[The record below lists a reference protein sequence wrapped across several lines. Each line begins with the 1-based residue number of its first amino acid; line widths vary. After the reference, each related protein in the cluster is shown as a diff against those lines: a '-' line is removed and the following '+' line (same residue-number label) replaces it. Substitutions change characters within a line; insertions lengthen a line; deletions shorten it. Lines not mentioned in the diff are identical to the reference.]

1 MSSRRV
7 FRLAGKA
14 ALACGLFLVLVEVL
28 LRLGTFFVYDPS
40 AKGWR
45 PDASIR
51 ILAVGDSHTYG
62 GTVPKGQEYPAQLQ
76 RFLDE
81 AAPGVYS
88 VLNVGIPGMNTS
100 QVRNRLPLHLA
111 RWNPDLVLLWCGV
124 NNTYNQ
130 LERANPSPLQRLDA
144 FAWRARVY
152 RLARVWV
159 HDWTLVGEVERE
171 ISGGRMALPASIR
184 DARPERNA
192 EFLIDPEIVA
202 WAEADYTAIVQL
214 VRARG
219 LPIVL
224 ITYPLNTGIFE
235 VPNYA
240 MWRASRSLDVPRVD
254 TTAALERVQPAEERL
269 SWAAHPSGRGYGE
282 IARDVAA
289 LVLSLDL

>member
-14 ALACGLFLVLVEVL
+14 ALACALFLVLIEVL

-171 ISGGRMALPASIR
+171 ISGGRMALPPSIR
-184 DARPERNA
+184 DAPLGPSA
-192 EFLIDPEIVA
+192 EQHVDLETVA
-202 WAEADYTAIVQL
+202 WAEADYTAMVQM
-214 VRARG
+214 VRG
-219 LPIVL
+219 SGIPIVFL
-224 ITYPLNTGIFE
+224 TYPLTYSRFR
-235 VPNYA
+235 VPNVA
-240 MWRASRSLDVPRVD
+240 MRRASRSLAVPRVV
-254 TTAALERVQPAEERL
+254 TTPALERIPPAEGRF
-269 SWAAHPSGRGYGE
+269 SWALHPSGRVYGE

>member
-14 ALACGLFLVLVEVL
+14 ALACALFLVLIEVL

-124 NNTYNQ
+124 NNTFNQ
-130 LERANPSPLQRLDA
+130 TERANPSPLQRLDA
-144 FAWRARVY
+144 FASRA
-152 RLARVWV
+152 
-159 HDWTLVGEVERE
+159 G
-171 ISGGRMALPASIR
+171 LPAG
-184 DARPERNA
+184 A
-192 EFLIDPEIVA
+192 
-202 WAEADYTAIVQL
+202 
-214 VRARG
+214 G
-219 LPIVL
+219 L
-224 ITYPLNTGIFE
+224 G
-235 VPNYA
+235 
-240 MWRASRSLDVPRVD
+240 S
-254 TTAALERVQPAEERL
+254 
-269 SWAAHPSGRGYGE
+269 
-282 IARDVAA
+282 
-289 LVLSLDL
+289 